1 MTKLKTMRKILLL
14 FLFFVSFFKAQETI
28 PFNHNNDLFYKGG
41 FVNFYKEAHQV
52 IMEKKLAPCDKKEA
66 LYHQEFIVTEKGEF
80 KKIENH
86 PNVYNANKCASDLLD
101 KILPEL
107 KNWTPV
113 EKNGNNITA
122 KGLFAFF
129 PDDLFENYKDG
140 YAPEKLNADAGFKPN
155 GLSSFR
161 DEVAKRVDLGGFNGK
176 GKITVII
183 NFVVD
188 IDGSVTDVAVE
199 KSSGLKEFDERFVYA
214 LKHVKKKWDPAKYNG
229 TPVRQRYKIP
239 FSINFD

>member
-1 MTKLKTMRKILLL
+1 
-14 FLFFVSFFKAQETI
+14 
-28 PFNHNNDLFYKGG
+28 
-41 FVNFYKEAHQV
+41 
-52 IMEKKLAPCDKKEA
+52 
-66 LYHQEFIVTEKGEF
+66 
-80 KKIENH
+80 
-86 PNVYNANKCASDLLD
+86 LLD

-161 DEVAKRVDLGGFNGK
+161 DEVAKRVDLGGFNGR

-199 KSSGLKEFDERFVYA
+199 KSSGVKEFDDRFIDA
-214 LKHVKKKWDPAKYNG
+214 IKKVKKKWVPAKLYGN
-229 TPVRQRYKIP
+229 PIRQRYKIP